1 MKVAIVND
9 MAFAAEALRRVVA
22 EAAPRYTVCWIA
34 RDGDE
39 AVRKCLSDRPD
50 MILMDLIMPVMDGV
64 EATRRI
70 MQLTPCTI
78 LIVTAGVER
87 NTSRVYDAMGYGAA
101 DAVDTPTLDLNGDM
115 EGGALLLRKMDRL
128 RILSGGRPDATTTQR
143 MRLMMKGSRRLMP
156 AAPPFPILVVGSSTG
171 GPQALASIF
180 AALPA
185 DFPAAVALTQHVDHH
200 FVDGLVQWI
209 QDQCRLKVRMAQP
222 GDALEPGK
230 ILVASREDHL
240 AIRSNRTV
248 YYTAVP
254 TETPYRP
261 SVDVLFRSATSC
273 RGARL
278 CGVLLTG
285 MGKDGAAGLL
295 DLKRANA
302 LTIAQDEES
311 SVVYGMPRA
320 AVELG
325 AAREVLPLERI
336 AERLIRWATTVPY
349 DD

>member
-22 EAAPRYTVCWIA
+22 TTAPRYKVIWTA
-34 RDGDE
+34 HNGEE
-39 AVRKCLSDRPD
+39 ALQKCLVEKPD

-70 MQLTPCTI
+70 MREAPCTI
-78 LIVTAGVER
+78 LIVTATVDR
-87 NTSRVYDAMGYGAA
+87 NTARVYDALGYGAA
-101 DAVDTPTLDLNGDM
+101 DAVDTPTLDFDGSM
-115 EGGALLLRKMDRL
+115 EGAEQLVRKMDSL
-128 RILSGGRPDATTTQR
+128 RILLAATEASAQR
-143 MRLMMKGSRRLMP
+143 MRLMKGSRRLSP
-156 AAPPFPILVVGSSTG
+156 DSPPFPILVIGSSTG

-180 AALPA
+180 SSLPK
-185 DFPAAVALTQHVDHH
+185 DFPAAVAVTQHVDHN
-200 FVDGLVQWI
+200 FVDGLVHWL
-209 QDQCRLKVRMAQP
+209 QDQSQLRIEMAKP
-222 GDALEPGK
+222 GDKLQPGK
-230 ILVASREDHL
+230 ILVAAQENHL
-240 AIRSNRTV
+240 AIRSDRHV
-248 YYTAVP
+248 YYTDEP
-254 TETPYRP
+254 MDTPYRP

-295 DLKRANA
+295 DMKRASA
-302 LTIAQDEES
+302 LTIAQNEES

-320 AVELG
+320 AVEMD

-336 AERLIRWATTVPY
+336 SARLIEWAQTSLVEG
-349 DD
+349 